1 MSFISPVFSTVW
13 YSPRCE
19 IECSSNLFLKEL
31 LLSPM
36 YKIEAINDGIEKWLE
51 LKKIF
56 ETLKKQLSKKYFYVK
71 WEELAMK
78 NYNTLFIK
86 EQWMH

>member
-1 MSFISPVFSTVW
+1 
-13 YSPRCE
+13 
-19 IECSSNLFLKEL
+19 
-31 LLSPM
+31 M

-78 NYNTLFIK
+78 NYNTLFIRK
-86 EQWMH
+86 QWMH